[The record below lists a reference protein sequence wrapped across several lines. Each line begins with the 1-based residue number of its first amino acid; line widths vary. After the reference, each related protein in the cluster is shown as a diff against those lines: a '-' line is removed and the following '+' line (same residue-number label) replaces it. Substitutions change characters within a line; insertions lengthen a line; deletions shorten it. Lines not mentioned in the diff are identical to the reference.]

1 MAMKKSIRL
10 GVLSGALGLA
20 LIGGGTWAAFNDIEK
35 ANAVYSTGELDLSAK
50 ENSGSHQPFELK
62 TW

>member
-20 LIGGGTWAAFNDIEK
+20 LIGGERGLHLMMLRRQTR
-35 ANAVYSTGELDLSAK
+35 STLQES
-50 ENSGSHQPFELK
+50 
-62 TW
+62 